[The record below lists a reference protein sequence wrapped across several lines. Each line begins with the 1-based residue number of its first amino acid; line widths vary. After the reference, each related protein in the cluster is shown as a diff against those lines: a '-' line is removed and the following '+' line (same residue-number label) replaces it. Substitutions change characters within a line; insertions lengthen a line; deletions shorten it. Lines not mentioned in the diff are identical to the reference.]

1 MRPQDATAGMG
12 QGTGNPVFQDGW
24 GAVRGR
30 HLRWGLRSRIAEHP
44 FVYLPL
50 ARLKY
55 GQQVVGSE
63 SKLVIDGFTRSGVPF
78 AVIAFQA
85 SQRTPVRVA
94 HTLHAPAHVAAAVR
108 RRIPTLVTIRDP
120 EAAVLS
126 AIIRE
131 PYVTAEQG
139 LRAWIRFYTRILA
152 YRDGFVLGMFDDVV
166 ADYGRV
172 IRQINEKFGTGFDE
186 FVHTDQNVETCF
198 EIIEDRA
205 RRPPWSDAL
214 GRFECG
220 LIGLRDYQEVV
231 DGYGAAARLAP
242 IPEARIPRPSAERE
256 VMKEALVAQIWGP
269 SLRDLRLEARR
280 LFAEYGGQI
289 ATPIDPVAGVDEAD

>member
-1 MRPQDATAGMG
+1 MRPQDTTAGGG
-12 QGTGNPVFQDGW
+12 QGTGNAVGPDGR
-24 GAVRGR
+24 GSVRGR
-30 HLRWGLRSRIAEHP
+30 HIRWGLRSRIAEHP
-44 FVYLPL
+44 SLYLPV
-50 ARLKY
+50 ARIKY
-55 GQQVVGSE
+55 GKQVVGPE
-63 SKLVIDGFTRSGVPF
+63 AKLVIDGFTRSGVTF

-85 SQRTPVRVA
+85 GQRRPVRVA

-139 LRAWIRFYTRILA
+139 LRSWMRFYAHLLP
-152 YRDGFVLGMFDDVV
+152 YREGFVLGMFDEIVT
-166 ADYGRV
+166 DYGPV
-172 IRQINEKFGTGFDE
+172 IRRLNEKFGTSFDE
-186 FVHTDQNVETCF
+186 FVHSDQNVETCF

-220 LIGLRDYQEVV
+220 LIGLAEYQKAV
-231 DGYGAAARLAP
+231 DGYGSAARLSP
-242 IPEARIPRPSAERE
+242 IPESRIPRPSAERE
-256 VMKEALVAQIWGP
+256 VMKEALLAQIWGP
-269 SLRDLRLEARR
+269 SLRDLRLDARR

-289 ATPIDPVAGVDEAD
+289 ATPIDPAGGADEGD